1 MDTAI
6 SSVLSEARSGYASP
20 PFDELEKTIEN
31 FIKAIGELLNSE
43 DPELVS
49 EIVALLRKIIEA
61 KNDFLYQKIMKEA
74 PEGGTP
80 FTRAIGKEKEEKE
93 EVTKQPP
100 ALASRA
106 QVKRPTETTFRDKD

>member
-1 MDTAI
+1 MDAAI

-20 PFDELEKTIEN
+20 PFDELEKIIES
-31 FIKAIGELLNSE
+31 FVKSIGELLNSE

-61 KNDFLYQKIMKEA
+61 KNDFLYQKILKES

-80 FTRAIGKEKEEKE
+80 FTRAIEKEHSTIE
-93 EVTKQPP
+93 EPKAP
-100 ALASRA
+100 ARA
-106 QVKRPTETTFRDKD
+106 QVKRPSEALFARDKE